1 MIPVYFCFLL
11 EYGDILMKNDFVGIF
26 IFMLSGLYMTKKNK
40 VTVASVIFYH
50 FGPVV
55 LIKNVTRRR
64 LSFFS
69 GQNSQT
75 IITNLTDLLETHES
89 VHFNINETRV
99 VF

>member
-1 MIPVYFCFLL
+1 
-11 EYGDILMKNDFVGIF
+11 
-26 IFMLSGLYMTKKNK
+26 MLSGLYMTRKNK

-50 FGPVV
+50 FGLVV

-69 GQNSQT
+69 RQNSQT